1 MGRAFPGSA
10 AGAQHFRRIRIRSHP
25 DHLAVSHSEY
35 VRDRR
40 FVLTAGIVACFLALF
55 LLVYLAGYFSLESGQ
70 AVQQYWKGFIK
81 FGIHF
86 LFLLLGVVY
95 LSRRSAGFY
104 LRTIG
109 F

>member
-1 MGRAFPGSA
+1 MRTA
-10 AGAQHFRRIRIRSHP
+10 A
-25 DHLAVSHSEY
+25 
-35 VRDRR
+35 
-40 FVLTAGIVACFLALF
+40 IVACFLLLF

-86 LFLLLGVVY
+86 LFLLLGVIY
-95 LSRRSAGFY
+95 LSRRSTRFY

-109 F
+109 FFTAGMVLQRDLRRPAAPRSALGHEPRQPS